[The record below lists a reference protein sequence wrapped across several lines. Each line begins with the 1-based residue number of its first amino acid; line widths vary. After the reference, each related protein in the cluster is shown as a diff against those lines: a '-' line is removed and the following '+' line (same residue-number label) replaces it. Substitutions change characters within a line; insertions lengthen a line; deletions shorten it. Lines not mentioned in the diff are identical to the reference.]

1 MDNIIKSF
9 TVRASLYSDIWDNAS
24 SDDFKTIKL
33 HKDVREHLISI
44 AKDFIESFGI
54 DSFVIEDILFVGSLA
69 NYNWSEYSDVDLHI
83 VIDKEKVNDD
93 TELVDEFFT
102 AKKEVYNL
110 KHNIKVKGFDVE
122 LYVQDIKEELDAS
135 DGIYSILYNK
145 WRKEPSK
152 DKSPVNKSDII
163 KKVKEFVK
171 KLSDIKKEE
180 EPDAK
185 LLKLKKLKEKI
196 KAYRKS
202 GLNATGEYS
211 TENLVFKYLRRSGY
225 MDELADLGVDIKDEF
240 LSLENEEY

>member
-152 DKSPVNKSDII
+152 DKSPVNKLDII

-196 KAYRKS
+196 RAYRKS

-240 LSLENEEY
+240 LSLENEQY

>member
-196 KAYRKS
+196 RAYRKS

-240 LSLENEEY
+240 LSLENEQY

>member
-122 LYVQDIKEELDAS
+122 LYVQDIKEEFDAS

>member
-9 TVRASLYSDIWDNAS
+9 TVRATLYSDIWDNAS
-24 SDDFKTIKL
+24 SDNFKTIKL

-54 DSFVIEDILFVGSLA
+54 DTFVIEDILFVGSLA

-196 KAYRKS
+196 RAYRKS

-240 LSLENEEY
+240 LSLENEQY

>member
-240 LSLENEEY
+240 LSLENEQY

>member
-9 TVRASLYSDIWDNAS
+9 TVRATLYSDIWDNAS
-24 SDDFKTIKL
+24 SDNFKTIKL

-54 DSFVIEDILFVGSLA
+54 DTFVIEDILFVGSLA
-69 NYNWSEYSDVDLHI
+69 NYNWSEYSDIDLHI
-83 VIDKEKVNDD
+83 VIDKEKVNED
-93 TELVDEFFT
+93 TTLVDEFFT

-110 KHNIKVKGFDVE
+110 KHNIKVKSFDVE

-152 DKSPVNKSDII
+152 DKAAVNKSDII

-171 KLSDIKKEE
+171 KLNDIKKEE

-196 KAYRKS
+196 RAYRKS

-240 LSLENEEY
+240 LSLENEQY

>member
-9 TVRASLYSDIWDNAS
+9 NVRATLYSDIWDNAG

-44 AKDFIESFGI
+44 AKDFIESLGI
-54 DSFVIEDILFVGSLA
+54 DTFVIEDILFVGSLA
-69 NYNWSEYSDVDLHI
+69 NYNWSEYSDIDLHI
-83 VIDKEKVNDD
+83 VIDKEAVNDD
-93 TELVDEFFT
+93 LDLVDEFFT

-152 DKSPVNKSDII
+152 DKPSFSKTDIV
-163 KKVKEFVK
+163 KKVKEFTK
-171 KLSDIKKEE
+171 KLSDIEKEE

-196 KAYRKS
+196 RAYRKS

-225 MDELADLGVDIKDEF
+225 MDKLADLGIDIKDEF
-240 LSLENEEY
+240 LSLENEQY

>member
-9 TVRASLYSDIWDNAS
+9 NVRPTLYSDIWDNPK

-33 HKDVREHLISI
+33 HKDVREHLIAI
-44 AKDFIESFGI
+44 AKDFIESLGI
-54 DSFVIEDILFVGSLA
+54 DTFVIEDILFVGSLA

-83 VIDKEKVNDD
+83 VIDKEKVNEDLD
-93 TELVDEFFT
+93 LVDEFFT

-122 LYVQDIKEELDAS
+122 LYIQDIKEELDAS

-152 DKSPVNKSDII
+152 DKLPINKTDVI
-163 KKVKEFVK
+163 KKVKDYLK
-171 KLSDIKKEE
+171 KLNDIEKEE

-196 KAYRKS
+196 RAYRKS

-225 MDELADLGVDIKDEF
+225 MDKLADLGIDIKDEF